1 MLLGETDPFNVFI
14 QQAFPELLCTLGTGL
29 APGDTYMTMTD
40 QLLVG
45 EKGEKQ
51 ANK

>member
-1 MLLGETDPFNVFI
+1 MYSFGRRLLSI
-14 QQAFPELLCTLGTGL
+14 YCTLGTGL

-45 EKGEKQ
+45 EKGKKQ